1 MDSSIYINFVY
12 DRYPSGNNNTASV
25 SPNNHHLPKCSFKKS
40 SSLPNI
46 KETLKELSQ
55 SSRLDNQQQC
65 HTSRIKNLP
74 LCHVPEST
82 NCLQNESVIHLSTID
97 CNTTSTSTEQKV
109 TQQPAFN
116 LVKLFIQQKSSSTD
130 TCMDV
135 SSGCWPSTD
144 GSSNSSMEKNHLKK
158 KIMND
163 SGKSSS
169 ISRHDDKD
177 LAENDDQSF
186 QLDSLDI
193 CDKNLTGSKK
203 GAVNHKPLSEISPKI
218 QVKNP
223 HICNIINN
231 NYFRNQTLDD
241 NKRLD
246 LSVNM
251 MAKSIQTSSY
261 SQSRLKFVPPSFL
274 ANLNKLGEEKKAPV
288 YVIYPNYALPDLNF
302 VHSTSSDI
310 FFTPYK
316 LPSVKQNVST
326 LLKAQDE
333 DMILTNIKSNHIKDW
348 KSLITLLPAKYRKKL
363 KQIPEANV
371 DMDLSLKPMF
381 CMSPPI
387 KRNKMEIC
395 DCLQYLKQQT
405 INSSSSGS
413 SEKPPSSGYRGSST
427 MMTDSGLNNSNFP
440 A

>member
-1 MDSSIYINFVY
+1 MN
-12 DRYPSGNNNTASV
+12 
-25 SPNNHHLPKCSFKKS
+25 
-40 SSLPNI
+40 
-46 KETLKELSQ
+46 ELSQ
-55 SSRLDNQQQC
+55 NPRLDASQES
-65 HTSRIKNLP
+65 HTPRIKNLP
-74 LCHVPEST
+74 LCHVPESK
-82 NCLQNESVIHLSTID
+82 NSPQIESIINLSPID

-144 GSSNSSMEKNHLKK
+144 GSSNSSMEKDRMKK

-177 LAENDDQSF
+177 IAENDDQSF

-203 GAVNHKPLSEISPKI
+203 GNNKPCVDSPKI
-218 QVKNP
+218 QMRNP

-251 MAKSIQTSSY
+251 ITKSIQTSNY
-261 SQSRLKFVPPSFL
+261 SKSRLKFVPPSFL
-274 ANLNKLGEEKKAPV
+274 ANLNKLGDEKKAPV

-302 VHSTSSDI
+302 VNSSSSEI

-316 LPSVKQNVST
+316 LESVKPNLST
-326 LLKAQDE
+326 LSKTYENE
-333 DMILTNIKSNHIKDW
+333 DMILKNLKYNHIKDW
-348 KSLITLLPAKYRKKL
+348 KSLITLLPVKYRKKL
-363 KQIPEANV
+363 KQIPEANTE
-371 DMDLSLKPMF
+371 MDLPLKPMF

-395 DCLQYLKQQT
+395 DCLQYLKHNIT
-405 INSSSSGS
+405 SSSSGS

-427 MMTDSGLNNSNFP
+427 MMIDSELNSSNFP
-440 A
+440 G

>member
-1 MDSSIYINFVY
+1 M
-12 DRYPSGNNNTASV
+12 
-25 SPNNHHLPKCSFKKS
+25 PKCSFKKS

-46 KETLKELSQ
+46 KEKLTELCQ
-55 SSRLDNQQQC
+55 NPRLDASQES
-65 HTSRIKNLP
+65 HTPRIKNLP
-74 LCHVPEST
+74 LCHVPQS
-82 NCLQNESVIHLSTID
+82 NNSPQNESIINLSPID

-144 GSSNSSMEKNHLKK
+144 GSSNSSMEKDRMKK

-177 LAENDDQSF
+177 IAENDDQSF

-193 CDKNLTGSKK
+193 CDKTLTGSKK
-203 GAVNHKPLSEISPKI
+203 GTINNKTCVDSPKI
-218 QVKNP
+218 QMRNP

-251 MAKSIQTSSY
+251 ITKSIQTSNY
-261 SQSRLKFVPPSFL
+261 SKSRLKFVPPSFL
-274 ANLNKLGEEKKAPV
+274 ANLNKLGDEKKAPV

-302 VHSTSSDI
+302 VNSSSSDI

-316 LPSVKQNVST
+316 LESVKHNLST
-326 LLKAQDE
+326 LNKTYEDE
-333 DMILTNIKSNHIKDW
+333 DMILKNVKYNHIKDW
-348 KSLITLLPAKYRKKL
+348 KSLITLLPTKYRKKL

-371 DMDLSLKPMF
+371 EMDLPLKPMF

-395 DCLQYLKQQT
+395 DCLQYFKPQNT
-405 INSSSSGS
+405 TSSSSGS

-427 MMTDSGLNNSNFP
+427 MMTDSELNNSNFP
-440 A
+440 V